1 MLALLLNK
9 IIMKNTIYSVAF
21 ISLIVIS
28 ACKEK
33 EVPSTK
39 TKGTTI
45 VKGRYTIVNTDI
57 PVPDIDVYLSNGGFP
72 TPRVLVNE
80 TVTDSNGNFEM
91 TINDKF
97 DYGEFYDNYNHTGYL
112 ASRQKGG
119 QLNNLTFDNDG
130 KTHVQDFEMIPPA
143 WVNVRMVNKHL
154 FSNYDEVGV
163 GSENFTGGRPDHN
176 NSLDTTIVVKV
187 FGNMPDTISF
197 GYWNLKFEIEP
208 KYTLLK
214 EMKYPI
220 TVPGFQFKD
229 LLIEY

>member
-1 MLALLLNK
+1 
-9 IIMKNTIYSVAF
+9 MKNTIFNIAF
-21 ISLIVIS
+21 ISIFIIS
-28 ACKEK
+28 GCKEK

-39 TKGTTI
+39 IKGPTI

-97 DYGEFYDNYNHTGYL
+97 DYGEFHDNYNHTGYL

-119 QLNNLTFDNDG
+119 QSNNLTFDNDG
-130 KTHVQDFEMIPPA
+130 KTHIQDFEMIPPA
-143 WVNVRMVNKHL
+143 WVNVRIKDIEAKKD
-154 FSNYDEVGV
+154 YDYLAV
-163 GSENFTGGRPDHN
+163 GSNF
-176 NSLDTTIVVKV
+176 NSIKLSNVWNSDTIVTMKV
-187 FGNMPDTISF
+187 YGNMSDTIAL
-197 GYWNLKFEIEP
+197 GYYKSMSGNTEDLELQII
-208 KYTLLK
+208 
-214 EMKYPI
+214 KYPI

-229 LLIEY
+229 LIIEY